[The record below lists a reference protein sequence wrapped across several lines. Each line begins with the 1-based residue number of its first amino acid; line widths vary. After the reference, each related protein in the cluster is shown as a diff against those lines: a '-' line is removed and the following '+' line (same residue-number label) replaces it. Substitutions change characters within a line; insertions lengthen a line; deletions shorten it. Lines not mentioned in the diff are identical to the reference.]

1 MLSGFL
7 IRTITPNTNIKLQP
21 NIHKGSS
28 LGGSKAFQTK
38 RWLIERYNLKSRV
51 YTQILRKQIHECKKV
66 CSGQCESGLRPE
78 ETSSW
83 LTVLTTLP
91 VYGLQRGLLCC
102 QEMLAE
108 VVLKMA
114 WIVVEY
120 NPSQGRLEANTFH
133 ILQIKSTYGQIIW
146 TIWV

>member
-1 MLSGFL
+1 MVNRNVQLKVQSLHTKFKKK
-7 IRTITPNTNIKLQP
+7 NTWMP
-21 NIHKGSS
+21 
-28 LGGSKAFQTK
+28 
-38 RWLIERYNLKSRV
+38 
-51 YTQILRKQIHECKKV
+51 KV

-91 VYGLQRGLLCC
+91 VYGLQRELLWC

-120 NPSQGRLEANTFH
+120 NPKQGRLEAKTFH
-133 ILQIKSTYGQIIW
+133 ILQIKSTNGQIIW
-146 TIWV
+146 TIRSLVQLWTSETSLGFNGSRGLATKICIGCKQA